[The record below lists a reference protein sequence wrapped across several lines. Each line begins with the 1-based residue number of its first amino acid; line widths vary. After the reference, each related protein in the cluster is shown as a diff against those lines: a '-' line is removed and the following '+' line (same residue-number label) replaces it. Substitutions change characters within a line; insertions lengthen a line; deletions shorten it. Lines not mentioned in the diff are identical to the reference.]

1 MQKMIGYMR
10 KAVQDYQMLQ
20 DGDRVAVGVSGGKD
34 SLVTL
39 LGLARL
45 RQFLGVDFSLTAV
58 TVDPGFGGKPGNYG
72 EIRAL
77 CEENGI
83 PYLVKQTQIGPIIFD
98 IRKESNPC
106 ALCAKM
112 RRGSLHDA
120 AKEAGCNKLA
130 LGHNYDDAV
139 ETFVMNLFNEG
150 RIGCFSPV
158 TYLSRK
164 DITVLRPPDL
174 RPGAGG
180 AGRCPPSG
188 AAGGL
193 QRLPCRQKHQPPADK
208 GMAQRHGAGA
218 QGDQAAPVRRL
229 LPLWRGRLEGA
240 WLLPKGAAAPQ
251 ARRAA
256 AGDGGAGGLTF
267 RAACRC

>member
-58 TVDPGFGGKPGNYG
+58 TVDPGFGGKPGDYG

-112 RRGSLHDA
+112 RRGS
-120 AKEAGCNKLA
+120 
-130 LGHNYDDAV
+130 
-139 ETFVMNLFNEG
+139 
-150 RIGCFSPV
+150 PV
-158 TYLSRK
+158 SYTH
-164 DITVLRPPDL
+164 LR
-174 RPGAGG
+174 
-180 AGRCPPSG
+180 
-188 AAGGL
+188 
-193 QRLPCRQKHQPPADK
+193 Q
-208 GMAQRHGAGA
+208 
-218 QGDQAAPVRRL
+218 
-229 LPLWRGRLEGA
+229 
-240 WLLPKGAAAPQ
+240 
-251 ARRAA
+251 
-256 AGDGGAGGLTF
+256 
-267 RAACRC
+267 

>member
-10 KAVQDYQMLQ
+10 KAVQDYDMLR
-20 DGDRVAVGVSGGKD
+20 DGDRVAVGISGGKD

-45 RQFLGVDFSLTAV
+45 RQFLGVDFSLAAITI
-58 TVDPGFGGKPGNYG
+58 DPGFGGVPGEYG
-72 EIRAL
+72 SIRAL
-77 CEENGI
+77 CETLEI
-83 PYLVKQTQIGPIIFD
+83 PYTVKLTQIGEIIFD

-164 DITVLRPPDL
+164 DITVIRPLIYAPETEVRSAARRLELPVASSACPADKNTNRQQTKDWL
-174 RPGAGG
+174 YSMERQHKGIKQRLFGAFCRGGVDGWKEPGS
-180 AGRCPPSG
+180 RQKELL
-188 AAGGL
+188 L
-193 QRLPCRQKHQPPADK
+193 QRLAEKAEE
-208 GMAQRHGAGA
+208 AG
-218 QGDQAAPVRRL
+218 QS
-229 LPLWRGRLEGA
+229 
-240 WLLPKGAAAPQ
+240 
-251 ARRAA
+251 
-256 AGDGGAGGLTF
+256 
-267 RAACRC
+267 

>member
-164 DITVLRPPDL
+164 DITVLRPLIYAPEL
-174 RPGAGG
+174 EVR
-180 AGRCPPSG
+180 
-188 AAGGL
+188 AAAR
-193 QRLPCRQKHQPPADK
+193 RLELPVVSSACPADK
-208 GMAQRHGAGA
+208 NTNRQQIKEWLSAMEREHKGIKQRLFGAFCRYGVDGWREPGSY
-218 QGDQAAPVRRL
+218 QKELLLRRL
-229 LPLWRGRLEGA
+229 
-240 WLLPKGAAAPQ
+240 
-251 ARRAA
+251 
-256 AGDGGAGGLTF
+256 AGPRQGTEEPAD
-267 RAACRC
+267 